1 MQIKTILNRVQKF
14 KSFVYGEV
22 RWLNVEDQP
31 TLEVDIH
38 ERRNSWGL
46 CSVCEQ
52 PASNYDRQG
61 ERRFEF
67 IPLWGIKVFL
77 VYAPRRVNC
86 QHCGVKVEKMPWAL
100 GKGKLTRNYAW
111 YLAEWSKRMS
121 WLEVARA
128 FHTTWHHVFCSVEMA
143 VMWGREHQD
152 LSCIRSIGI
161 DEIQWQKGHKYL
173 TVVYQIDQG
182 CKRLLWVGQHR
193 KAKTL
198 LRFFRWLGKERSAQ
212 IENVCSDMWKAYLK
226 VIKKKATNAI
236 NILDRYHVMAVM
248 SKAIDKVRSEEARQL
263 KANGFDPL
271 LTNSRFILLKRPE
284 NLTDKQEI
292 KLAELVQYNLRSI
305 RAYLLKEDF
314 QQFWEYVSPYYA
326 GKFLDTWCTRTM
338 RSKIE
343 PMKKV
348 AKTLRKHHPLL
359 MNWFK
364 AKGELSSGVVEGFN
378 NKAKLTMRKSYGFRT
393 FRGIEIALYHA
404 MGDLPEPKLT
414 HRFF

>member
-14 KSFVYGEV
+14 KSFVYGQV
-22 RWLNVEDQP
+22 RFLTNTNQP

-38 ERRNSWGL
+38 ERQNSRAL
-46 CSVCEQ
+46 CSVCKR
-52 PASNYDRQG
+52 PASCYDRQCQ
-61 ERRFEF
+61 RRFEF

-77 VYAPRRVNC
+77 LYSPRRVDC
-86 QHCGVKVEKMPWAL
+86 QRCGVKVEYMPWAV
-100 GKGKLTRNYAW
+100 GKRQITRNYAW

-121 WLEVARA
+121 WLEVAEA
-128 FHTTWHHVFCSVEMA
+128 FRTTWHHVFCSVEMA
-143 VMWGREHQD
+143 VTWGRTHQD
-152 LSCIRSIGI
+152 LSGISSIGI

-182 CKRLLWVGQHR
+182 RKRLLWVGQHR

-198 LRFFRWLGKERSAQ
+198 LYFFRWLGKERSA
-212 IENVCSDMWKAYLK
+212 ELKNVCSDMWKPYLK
-226 VIKKKATNAI
+226 VIKKKAINAI
-236 NILDRYHVMAVM
+236 NILDRYHVMALM
-248 SKAIDKVRSEEARQL
+248 NKSIDKVRAEEAKQM
-263 KANGFDPL
+263 KADGLEPL

-284 NLTDKQEI
+284 NLSDKQEI
-292 KLAELVQYNLRSI
+292 KLADLVQYNLRSV

-314 QQFWEYVSPYYA
+314 QQFWEYINAYHA
-326 GKFLDTWCTRTM
+326 GNFLDKWCTRTM

-343 PMKKV
+343 PMKKM
-348 AKTLRKHHPLL
+348 AKTLRKHRPLL

-364 AKGELSSGVVEGFN
+364 AKGQLSSGVVEGFN

-404 MGDLPEPKLT
+404 MGDLPEPEFT

>member
-14 KSFVYGEV
+14 KSFVYGEA
-22 RWLNVEDQP
+22 RLLIDNDQP
-31 TLEVDIH
+31 TLEVNIH
-38 ERRNSWGL
+38 ERQNSWAR

-52 PASNYDRQG
+52 PAASYDRQR

-77 VYAPRRVNC
+77 LYAPRRVNC
-86 QHCGVKVEKMPWAL
+86 QHCGVKVEHMPWAL
-100 GKGKLTRNYAW
+100 GKRTITRNYAW

-121 WLEVARA
+121 WQEVAGA
-128 FHTTWHHVFCSVEMA
+128 FRTTWHHVFCSVEMA
-143 VMWGREHQD
+143 VTWGRAHQD
-152 LSCIRSIGI
+152 LSGIKSIGI
-161 DEIQWQKGHKYL
+161 DEIQWQNGHKYL

-182 CKRLLWVGQHR
+182 RKRLLWVGQHR

-198 LRFFRWLGKERSAQ
+198 LYFFRWLGKERTAQ
-212 IENVCSDMWKAYLK
+212 LQNVCSDMWRPYLK
-226 VIKKKATNAI
+226 AIKKKAI
-236 NILDRYHVMAVM
+236 NILDRYHVMALM
-248 SKAIDKVRSEEARQL
+248 SKAIDKVRAEESKQM
-263 KANGFDPL
+263 KADGLEPL

-284 NLTDKQEI
+284 NLTEKQEI

-314 QQFWEYVSPYYA
+314 QQFWTYVSPYYA
-326 GKFLDTWCTRTM
+326 GRFLDTWCTRTM

-343 PMKKV
+343 PMKKM
-348 AKTLRKHHPLL
+348 AKTLRRHRPLL

-364 AKGELSSGVVEGFN
+364 ARGELSSGVVEGFN

-404 MGDLPEPKLT
+404 MGDLPEPRFT

>member
-1 MQIKTILNRVQKF
+1 MQIKTILNYLQSF
-14 KSFVYGEV
+14 KCFVYGEV
-22 RWLNVEDQP
+22 RLLRDAVQP
-31 TLEVDIH
+31 TLEVDVH
-38 ERRNSWGL
+38 ERGNSWAL

-52 PASNYDRQG
+52 PAPNYDRLRQ
-61 ERRFEF
+61 RRFEF

-77 VYAPRRVNC
+77 LYAPRRVNC
-86 QHCGVKVEKMPWAL
+86 QCCGVKVEHMPWAV
-100 GKGKLTRNYAW
+100 GKRQITRNYAW
-111 YLAEWSKRMS
+111 HLAEWSKRMS
-121 WLEVARA
+121 WQEVAQA
-128 FHTTWHHVFCSVEMA
+128 FRTTWHHVFWSVEMA
-143 VMWGREHQD
+143 VTWGREQQD
-152 LSCIRSIGI
+152 LSGIKSIGV

-182 CKRLLWVGQHR
+182 RKRLLWVGQHR
-193 KAKTL
+193 KTKTL
-198 LRFFRWLGKERSAQ
+198 LYFFRWLGRERSAELQ
-212 IENVCSDMWKAYLK
+212 NVCSDMWAPYLK
-226 VIKKKATNAI
+226 VIKKKAINAI
-236 NILDRYHVMAVM
+236 NILDRYHVMALM
-248 SKAIDKVRSEEARQL
+248 SKAIDKVRAEETKQMQADGL
-263 KANGFDPL
+263 EPL
-271 LTNSRFILLKRPE
+271 LTHSRFILLKRPE

-292 KLAELVQYNLRSI
+292 KLADLVQYNLRSI

-326 GKFLDTWCTRTM
+326 GKFLDAWCTRAM

-343 PMKKV
+343 PMKKM

-404 MGDLPEPKLT
+404 LGDLPEPKAT
-414 HRFF
+414 HRYF